1 MELSLLLHALI
12 RSHIFIWIET
22 LSETSRWTRWAVWS
36 WSRLMAAAMQQRPP
50 STARFV
56 GDDESK
62 AEYDLNGIA
71 DCESN
76 DTGKMMTGRPGDMR
90 LDQYLNIVAGPGP
103 LLLLCP
109 LVSTLQAVHSHAEGL
124 LRGTIACPQLGTEQ
138 YHLKFTSGSWRNR
151 DCLRFFRS
159 LCRGHG
165 LLYEGN
171 DSSRRQVNQKTT
183 KQWMTM
189 KVAKIKTQ
197 KTRIMM
203 IKTAKKINSMQAW
216 QQQNK
221 RDLSWIER

>member
-1 MELSLLLHALI
+1 
-12 RSHIFIWIET
+12 
-22 LSETSRWTRWAVWS
+22 
-36 WSRLMAAAMQQRPP
+36 MAAAMQQRPP

-90 LDQYLNIVAGPGP
+90 LYQYLNIVAGPGP

-138 YHLKFTSGSWRNR
+138 YHLKEAMCNLATCQIEIILNSRQEAEGIEIVFVSS
-151 DCLRFFRS
+151 DRS
-159 LCRGHG
+159 AEDMASYMKVMTPQGG
-165 LLYEGN
+165 K
-171 DSSRRQVNQKTT
+171 SIKTT

-197 KTRIMM
+197 KMRIMM

-221 RDLSWIER
+221 RD